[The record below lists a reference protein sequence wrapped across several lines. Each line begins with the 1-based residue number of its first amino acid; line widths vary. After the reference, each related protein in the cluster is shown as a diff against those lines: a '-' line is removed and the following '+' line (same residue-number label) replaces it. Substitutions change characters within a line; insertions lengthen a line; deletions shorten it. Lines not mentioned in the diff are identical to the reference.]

1 MSYRWEPASGTF
13 DEHELDEVGF
23 RKDFDSQEAAE
34 EWLSLFFDDLV
45 DIEMTL
51 RQRCHDIDVLSH
63 RQRRNQVV
71 KLENEANHIPPI
83 FFHFRG

>member
-45 DIEMTL
+45 DIGVTDVTL
-51 RQRCHDIDVLSH
+51 MEGTR
-63 RQRRNQVV
+63 VV
-71 KLENEANHIPPI
+71 YGPMSLLP
-83 FFHFRG
+83 